1 MAKKTNIEEV
11 KSEIELTSES
21 NMIEALKYYV
31 KTIPISERMNERAVV
46 ADFVTNIGEEKL
58 LSNLKPPEVGD
69 YSQQITSRMANTDTQ
84 SRLASVKKFLG
95 FLHNN
100 ELIKTD
106 LNIPSHLRSKRILTN
121 KRTKNKVS
129 TFEEGPKLTRSRYKT
144 LIGQL
149 EKLNKQKM
157 DLAVDIQNAAAD
169 GDVRENA
176 PLEAAREAQGMVMA
190 KITDIENL
198 MRGAIIIDD
207 GSQSLLKGKINIGT
221 KVTIENQDNKEVHSF
236 QVVDFHEADPLNSK
250 ISSESP
256 VGKAILGK
264 AKGEIVSVKSPSGTL
279 EYKITS
285 SSNR

>member
-1 MAKKTNIEEV
+1 
-11 KSEIELTSES
+11 
-21 NMIEALKYYV
+21 MIEALKYYV
-31 KTIPISERMNERAVV
+31 KTIPLSERMNERAVV

-84 SRLASVKKFLG
+84 SRLSSIKKFLS
-95 FLHNN
+95 FLHTS
-100 ELIKTD
+100 ELIDND

-129 TFEEGPKLTRSRYKT
+129 TFEEGPKLTKSRAKT
-144 LIGQL
+144 LINQL

-176 PLEAAREAQGMVMA
+176 PLEAAREAQGMVMV

-207 GSQSLLKGKINIGT
+207 GSQSLLKGKINIGS
-221 KVTIENQDNKEVHSF
+221 KVTIENQNNKEVHTF
-236 QVVDFHEADPLNSK
+236 QIVDFHEADPLNSK
-250 ISSESP
+250 ISSDSP
-256 VGKAILGK
+256 VAKSILGK
-264 AKGEIVSVKSPSGTL
+264 SKGETVSVKSPTGTID
-279 EYKITS
+279 YKITS